1 MADSLLQV
9 KQDFKKFD
17 QNWSEKLLSRH
28 SLLKSKY
35 SYPLDQKRFLAQN
48 QDLIK
53 GWFDLYLSIK
63 AQYGILDKDT
73 YNIDENSYMIGIAE
87 NSKVVFSKY

>member
-1 MADSLLQV
+1 MAKLCKMADSLLQV

-48 QDLIK
+48 
-53 GWFDLYLSIK
+53 
-63 AQYGILDKDT
+63 
-73 YNIDENSYMIGIAE
+73 
-87 NSKVVFSKY
+87 